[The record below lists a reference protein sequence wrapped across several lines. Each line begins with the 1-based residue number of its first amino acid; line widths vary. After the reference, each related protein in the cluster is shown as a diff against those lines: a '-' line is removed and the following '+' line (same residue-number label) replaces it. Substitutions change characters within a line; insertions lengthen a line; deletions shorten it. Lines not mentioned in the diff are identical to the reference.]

1 MTTAHRAAT
10 LRRAAA
16 VAASLAIAA
25 GVVGALGGS
34 ASADPATATF
44 LGPSDTNWDIFG
56 QFDFA
61 AEPSAQTQ
69 AGLIRLQVTGED
81 HESLAYCI
89 EATQQFGFAP
99 GGYQLTE
106 TAPSASGVAHADIVA
121 KIMNAYFPLGSGPD
135 GFELT
140 SPTANEKAAATQAA
154 IWHYTNGY
162 VMSEQPPPGV
172 PPHGLPHQDTQ
183 NIFAD
188 YNTIISAVEH
198 DALPAPA
205 GDLALSLEAPPDV
218 HPVPGQLVGPFIV
231 HTNAASISLSPD
243 SGLSVRKENG
253 DTFGD
258 TAHDGDELW
267 LTATGDGSLKLKA
280 LATGM
285 KSDVRFFTNDQFQDF
300 GFAVVSPQSVETKVE
315 VTFTTPPPTTAP
327 PPTVPEATT
336 VPITPDTTVITPQT
350 TVVGGT
356 TPTTVTVT
364 PSGSTLPVTGAQ
376 SLLLVALALVL
387 VGIGTAF
394 GIASRRRRDAET

>member
-10 LRRAAA
+10 RRRAAA

-56 QFDFA
+56 KFDFA
-61 AEPSAQTQ
+61 DQASAQTQ

-81 HESLAYCI
+81 HESLAFCI
-89 EATQQFGFAP
+89 EATQPFGFAP

-106 TAPSASGVAHADIVA
+106 KAPGDSGVANPGIVA

-135 GFELT
+135 GYELT
-140 SPTANEKAAATQAA
+140 SPTNNEKAAATQAA

-172 PPHGLPHQDTQ
+172 PPNGLPHQDTQ

-188 YNTIISAVEH
+188 YLTIIQAVED
-198 DALPAPA
+198 DALPSPA
-205 GDLALSLEAPPDV
+205 GDLTLSLEAPPDV
-218 HPVPGQLVGPFIV
+218 NPVPGQLVGPYIV
-231 HTNAASISLSPD
+231 HTNAASADLMPD
-243 SGLSVRKENG
+243 AGLTVHKENG
-253 DTFGD
+253 DAFGD

-267 LTATGDGSLKLKA
+267 LQATADATLELKA

-285 KSDVRFFTNDQFQDF
+285 KSGVRFFTNDQFQDF

-327 PPTVPEATT
+327 PTTAPEETT
-336 VPITPDTTVITPQT
+336 VPTTPETTVITPQT
-350 TVVGGT
+350 TVVGPT
-356 TPTTVTVT
+356 TTVTVT
-364 PSGSTLPVTGAQ
+364 PSGSSLPVTGAQ
-376 SLLLVALALVL
+376 SLLLVAVALVL

-394 GIASRRRRDAET
+394 GIASRRRRDAEA